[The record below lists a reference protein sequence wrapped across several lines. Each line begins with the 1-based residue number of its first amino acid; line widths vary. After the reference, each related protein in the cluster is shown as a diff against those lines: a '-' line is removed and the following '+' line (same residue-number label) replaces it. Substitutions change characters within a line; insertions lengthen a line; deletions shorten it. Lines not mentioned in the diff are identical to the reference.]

1 MPTIQKKMS
10 RYASENKGTA
20 NRGRTGHP
28 LAVQAQRKL
37 PILRGEVLERVG
49 GRRPDCVFDK

>member
-1 MPTIQKKMS
+1 MS

-20 NRGRTGHP
+20 NRGRTGYP
-28 LAVQAQRKL
+28 LAVQAQREL